1 MRLGLDS
8 AASAETMY
16 MGISVDGGWFLAAR
30 SPDLVPTY
38 CGCFPFIH
46 LGCSTGLRRGL
57 PRRSLPRRYRQGD
70 KCPRARQSAHHVE
83 ECHAQRGGRRQIQR
97 EGEHRCH
104 LGRRF
109 LVGKTVFRMRRC
121 RTGLRVMVKE
131 RTCVGRGSADGSELS
146 DDCVQS
152 GCLRRRGREGDA
164 VQLTARAWLARVRW
178 EGSREPAYRD

>member
-38 CGCFPFIH
+38 CGWFPFIH
-46 LGCSTGLRRGL
+46 LGCSIGLRRGL

-83 ECHAQRGGRRQIQR
+83 ECHAQRGGRRQSRR
-97 EGEHRCH
+97 EKEHRHH

-109 LVGKTVFRMRRC
+109 LVGKTVLRMMRC

-131 RTCVGRGSADGSELS
+131 RTCVGRGSADESGVS
-146 DDCVQS
+146 DDCVR
-152 GCLRRRGREGDA
+152 GGYLRRRGREADA
-164 VQLTARAWLARVRW
+164 AQSMARAWLARVRW
-178 EGSREPAYRD
+178 EGSREPAFGD